1 MPEFLDRF
9 AKTENKDVQG
19 EIDKVVR
26 KAEEKAKKRG
36 EEFTEQQKA
45 DLINQLLMDGEVE

>member
-1 MPEFLDRF
+1 MQEFLDRF